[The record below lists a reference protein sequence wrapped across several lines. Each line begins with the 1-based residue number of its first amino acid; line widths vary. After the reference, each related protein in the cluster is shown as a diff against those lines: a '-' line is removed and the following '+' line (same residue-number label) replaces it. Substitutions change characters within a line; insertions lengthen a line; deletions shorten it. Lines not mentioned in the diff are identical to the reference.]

1 MISASPYIIIEN
13 VQESVEYYQNVFG
26 GEIKVLNEH
35 NGKLLHAE
43 LHLGQTL
50 IHFSNDYGKGAK
62 TENELMR
69 HAVSYE
75 GRRYVSELAPL
86 TYLPAIHRALEE
98 AEEAKE
104 LLERGASVPIP
115 SLEGIEWVLSLL
127 GTGYMYNEQ
136 DFTAVSQ
143 FLHSCGQLR
152 KYMASKEQ
160 SAPRIAAY
168 GASLQELRHVREE
181 IERCIRLGV
190 IDDQASKGLERVR
203 KRLNV
208 AKERLHRKLE
218 SIMSRHKSILQES
231 LVSMRGGRY
240 VIPVKR
246 EYHKQIKGSV
256 LDQST
261 SGQTV
266 FVEPDEVASLQGEIE
281 LLTADEAREEGIILS
296 MLTGLLEQEQAAL
309 RLNIEVTGNYDFIF
323 AKGKYARVLDARR
336 VSLNERGYLR
346 MNGGRHPLLKG
357 MVPVS
362 LEFGQGYKSLI
373 VTGPNTGGKTV
384 VLKTLGL
391 LTLMA
396 QSGLLVPAQ
405 PGSDFTVFS
414 NVISVIG
421 DGQSLTQSLSTFS
434 AQMKSIE
441 GMLSDAGKGVLLLID
456 ELAAGTDPGEGFA
469 LSIAILEELNR
480 KGANIIVTTHFNEL
494 KAFAAATPGF
504 QNARMEFDKDT
515 LQPLYRLTIGE
526 AGESYALQIAEKLGI
541 FKSVIQRAKQL
552 VTEQQEHRGDQRPW
566 TGSREK
572 PGPGAAE
579 AGRGNAPVPNGR
591 LAQDIE
597 EKGAAEGSEGTATGK
612 QGAGALQDGMV
623 AKRDFEIGDAVY
635 VSSLGRT
642 GIVYEKKDSRG
653 MVGVMIQKQKM
664 SINHKR
670 LKPYLSKDELYPDDY
685 DFDIIFESKETRKKR
700 KLMRKKHVEGLSII
714 HPEEEN

>member
-1 MISASPYIIIEN
+1 MN
-13 VQESVEYYQNVFG
+13 TLEY
-26 GEIKVLNEH
+26 ETIK
-35 NGKLLHAE
+35 
-43 LHLGQTL
+43 Q
-50 IHFSNDYGKGAK
+50 
-62 TENELMR
+62 ELMR

-75 GRRYVSELAPL
+75 GRRYVSELAPM
-86 TYLPAIHRALEE
+86 TYLPAIHRALDE
-98 AEEAKE
+98 ADEAKD

-136 DFTAVSQ
+136 DFSAVSV

-168 GASLQELRHVREE
+168 GASLQELQHVREE

-203 KRLNV
+203 KRLAV

-231 LVSMRGGRY
+231 LISMRGGRY

-246 EYHKQIKGSV
+246 EYHKQIRGSV

-281 LLTADEAREEGIILS
+281 LLSADEAREEGIVLS

-309 RLNIEVTGNYDFIF
+309 RLNIEVTGTYDFIF
-323 AKGKYARVLDARR
+323 AKGKYARVLNART
-336 VSLNERGYLR
+336 VSLNEHGLLR
-346 MNGGRHPLLKG
+346 MNGGRHPLLKD

-391 LTLMA
+391 LSLMV
-396 QSGLLVPAQ
+396 QSGLLVPVA
-405 PGSDFTVFS
+405 PDSDFTVFS

-441 GMLSDAGKGVLLLID
+441 GMLNDAGRGVLLLID

-480 KGANIIVTTHFNEL
+480 KGANIVVTTHFNEL
-494 KAFAAATPGF
+494 KVFAAATQGF
-504 QNARMEFDKDT
+504 QNARMEFDKES

-541 FKSVIQRAKQL
+541 DKPVIERAKQL
-552 VTEQQEHRGDQRPW
+552 VAEQQELRGSQ
-566 TGSREK
+566 K
-572 PGPGAAE
+572 PQNTHSKELKVKAAE
-579 AGRGNAPVPNGR
+579 AERRTAVVQSSPPAQHLGDAADAEHNL
-591 LAQDIE
+591 LA
-597 EKGAAEGSEGTATGK
+597 
-612 QGAGALQDGMV
+612 
-623 AKRDFEIGDAVY
+623 AKPDFEVGDAVY

-642 GIVYEKKDSRG
+642 GIVYMKKDSRG
-653 MVGVMIQKQKM
+653 MVGVMIQKQKVT
-664 SINHKR
+664 INHKR
-670 LKPYLSKDELYPDDY
+670 LKPYLSKEELYPEDY
-685 DFDIIFESKETRKKR
+685 DFDIIFESKDTRKKR
-700 KLMRKKHVEGLSII
+700 KLMKKRHVEGLSII
-714 HPEEEN
+714 HPEEEK

>member
-1 MISASPYIIIEN
+1 MNLQSMN
-13 VQESVEYYQNVFG
+13 TLEY
-26 GEIKVLNEH
+26 ETIK
-35 NGKLLHAE
+35 
-43 LHLGQTL
+43 Q
-50 IHFSNDYGKGAK
+50 
-62 TENELMR
+62 ELMR

-75 GRRYVSELAPL
+75 GRRYVSELVPM
-86 TYLPAIHRALEE
+86 TYLPAIHRALDE
-98 AEEAKE
+98 ADEAKE

-127 GTGYMYNEQ
+127 GTGYLYNEQ
-136 DFTAVSQ
+136 DFTAVSV

-168 GASLQELRHVREE
+168 GASLQELSSVRDE

-203 KRLNV
+203 KRLAV
-208 AKERLHRKLE
+208 AKDRLHRKLE

-231 LVSMRGGRY
+231 LISMRGGRY

-281 LLTADEAREEGIILS
+281 LLSADEAREEGIILS

-309 RLNIEVTGNYDFIF
+309 RLNIEVTGTYDFIF
-323 AKGKYARVLDARR
+323 AKGKYARVLNART
-336 VSLNERGYLR
+336 VSLNERGFLR
-346 MNGGRHPLLKG
+346 MNGGRHPLLKD

-391 LTLMA
+391 LSLMA
-396 QSGLLVPAQ
+396 QSGLLVPVA

-441 GMLSDAGKGVLLLID
+441 GMLSDAGRGVLLLID

-480 KGANIIVTTHFNEL
+480 KGANIVVTTHFNEL
-494 KAFAAATPGF
+494 KVFAAASPGF
-504 QNARMEFDKDT
+504 QNARMEFDKET
-515 LQPLYRLTIGE
+515 LQPLYWLTIGE
-526 AGESYALQIAEKLGI
+526 AGESYALQIAEQLGI
-541 FKSVIQRAKQL
+541 YKPVIERAKQL
-552 VTEQQEHRGDQRPW
+552 VAEQQEHRGSLKPWNSPYRQEQSSRAADAEKRNAASKSGNPDQNRDDAADAGHSVPAA
-566 TGSREK
+566 K
-572 PGPGAAE
+572 P
-579 AGRGNAPVPNGR
+579 
-591 LAQDIE
+591 
-597 EKGAAEGSEGTATGK
+597 
-612 QGAGALQDGMV
+612 
-623 AKRDFEIGDAVY
+623 DFEVGDAVY
-635 VSSLGRT
+635 VTTLGRN
-642 GIVYEKKDSRG
+642 GIVYMKQDSRG
-653 MVGVMIQKQKM
+653 MVGVMIQKQK
-664 SINHKR
+664 ITVNHKR
-670 LKPYLSKDELYPDDY
+670 LKPYLSKEELYPEDY
-685 DFDIIFESKETRKKR
+685 DFDIIFESKDTRKKR
-700 KLMRKKHVEGLSII
+700 KLMQKRHVEGLSII
-714 HPEEEN
+714 HPEEEK

>member
-1 MISASPYIIIEN
+1 MNLQSMSTL
-13 VQESVEYYQNVFG
+13 EY
-26 GEIKVLNEH
+26 ETIK
-35 NGKLLHAE
+35 
-43 LHLGQTL
+43 Q
-50 IHFSNDYGKGAK
+50 
-62 TENELMR
+62 ELMR

-75 GRRYVSELAPL
+75 GKRYVSELAPM
-86 TYLPAIHRALEE
+86 TYLPAIHRAMEE
-98 AEEAKE
+98 ADEAKE

-136 DFTAVSQ
+136 DFTAVSV
-143 FLHSCGQLR
+143 FLNSCGQLR
-152 KYMASKEQ
+152 KYMAAKEQ
-160 SAPRIAAY
+160 IAPRIAAY
-168 GASLQELRHVREE
+168 GASLQELGHVREE

-203 KRLNV
+203 KKLTV
-208 AKERLHRKLE
+208 ARDRLHRKLD
-218 SIMSRHKSILQES
+218 SIMSRHKSILQDS

-296 MLTGLLEQEQAAL
+296 MLTGLLEQEQTAL
-309 RLNIEVTGNYDFIF
+309 RLNIEVTGTYDFIF
-323 AKGKYARVLDARR
+323 AKGKYARILDARP

-346 MNGGRHPLLKG
+346 MNGGRHPLLKE

-396 QSGLLVPAQ
+396 QSGLLIPVA
-405 PGSDFTVFS
+405 PGSDFTVFHD
-414 NVISVIG
+414 VISVIG

-441 GMLSDAGKGVLLLID
+441 GMIRDAGRGVLLLID

-480 KGANIIVTTHFNEL
+480 RGANIMVTTHFNEL

-526 AGESYALQIAEKLGI
+526 AGESYALQIAEQLGI
-541 FKSVIQRAKQL
+541 ISPVIERARQL
-552 VTEQQEHRGDQRPW
+552 VREQKEHRGSQSPWILPPRERQRQQ
-566 TGSREK
+566 T
-572 PGPGAAE
+572 AE
-579 AGRGNAPVPNGR
+579 TAGQAAPVQHGGQK
-591 LAQDIE
+591 AEDSDGAETAAVQDE
-597 EKGAAEGSEGTATGK
+597 TA
-612 QGAGALQDGMV
+612 V
-623 AKRDFEIGDAVY
+623 KRDFEVGDAVY

-642 GIVYEKKDSRG
+642 GIVYAKKDARG
-653 MVGVMIQKQKM
+653 MVGIMIQKQKM
-664 SINHKR
+664 TVNHKR
-670 LKPYLSKDELYPDDY
+670 LKPYLSKEELYPEEY

-700 KLMRKKHVEGLSII
+700 KLMRKRHVEGLSII
-714 HPEEEN
+714 LPDEEK

>member
-1 MISASPYIIIEN
+1 MNIL
-13 VQESVEYYQNVFG
+13 EY
-26 GEIKVLNEH
+26 ETIK
-35 NGKLLHAE
+35 
-43 LHLGQTL
+43 Q
-50 IHFSNDYGKGAK
+50 
-62 TENELMR
+62 ELMR

-75 GRRYVSELAPL
+75 GKRYVSELAPM
-86 TYLPAIHRALEE
+86 TYLPAIHRALDE
-98 AEEAKE
+98 ADEAKE

-127 GTGYMYNEQ
+127 GTGYLYNEQ
-136 DFTAVSQ
+136 DFTAVSV

-168 GASLQELRHVREE
+168 GASLQELSSVRDE

-203 KRLNV
+203 KRLAV
-208 AKERLHRKLE
+208 AKDRLHRKLE
-218 SIMSRHKSILQES
+218 SIMARHKSILQES
-231 LVSMRGGRY
+231 LISMRGGRY

-281 LLTADEAREEGIILS
+281 LLSADEAREEGIILS

-309 RLNIEVTGNYDFIF
+309 RLNIEVTGTYDFIF
-323 AKGKYARVLDARR
+323 AKGKYARVLNART
-336 VSLNERGYLR
+336 VSLNERGFLR
-346 MNGGRHPLLKG
+346 MNGGRHPLLKD

-391 LTLMA
+391 LSLMA
-396 QSGLLVPAQ
+396 QSGLLVPVA

-441 GMLSDAGKGVLLLID
+441 GMLSDAGRGVLLLID

-480 KGANIIVTTHFNEL
+480 KGANIVVTTHFNEL
-494 KAFAAATPGF
+494 KVFAAATPGF
-504 QNARMEFDKDT
+504 QNARMEFDKET

-526 AGESYALQIAEKLGI
+526 AGESYALQIAEQLGI
-541 FKSVIQRAKQL
+541 NKPVIERAKQL
-552 VTEQQEHRGDQRPW
+552 VAEQQEHRGSQRPW
-566 TGSREK
+566 NSPYRQEQGSRAADAEK
-572 PGPGAAE
+572 RNAASQS
-579 AGRGNAPVPNGR
+579 GNPDQNRDDAADTGHSVP
-591 LAQDIE
+591 
-597 EKGAAEGSEGTATGK
+597 AAK
-612 QGAGALQDGMV
+612 P
-623 AKRDFEIGDAVY
+623 DFEVGDAVY
-635 VSSLGRT
+635 VTTLGRT
-642 GIVYEKKDSRG
+642 GIVYMKKDSRG
-653 MVGVMIQKQKM
+653 MVGVMIQKQK
-664 SINHKR
+664 ITVNHKR
-670 LKPYLSKDELYPDDY
+670 LKPYLSKEELYPEDY
-685 DFDIIFESKETRKKR
+685 DFDIIFESKDTRKKR
-700 KLMRKKHVEGLSII
+700 KLMQKRHVEGLSII
-714 HPEEEN
+714 HPEEEK

>member
-1 MISASPYIIIEN
+1 MNLQSLHTLEYETIK
-13 VQESVEYYQNVFG
+13 QE
-26 GEIKVLNEH
+26 
-35 NGKLLHAE
+35 LL
-43 LHLGQTL
+43 
-50 IHFSNDYGKGAK
+50 
-62 TENELMR
+62 R

-75 GRRYVSELAPL
+75 GRRIVSELQPMI
-86 TYLPAIHRALEE
+86 YLPAIHRALEE
-98 AEEAKE
+98 AQEAKE

-136 DFTAVSQ
+136 DFTAVSL
-143 FLHSCGQLR
+143 FLNSCGQLR
-152 KYMASKEQ
+152 KYMAAKEQ
-160 SAPRIAAY
+160 IAPRIAAY
-168 GASLQELRHVREE
+168 GASLQELNGVRDE

-203 KRLNV
+203 KRLAV

-218 SIMSRHKSILQES
+218 SIMNRHKSILQES

-266 FVEPDEVASLQGEIE
+266 FVEPDEVASLQGEIG

-296 MLTGLLEQEQAAL
+296 MLTGLLEQEQAAI
-309 RLNIEVTGNYDFIF
+309 RLNIEVTGMYDFIF
-323 AKGKYARVLDARR
+323 AKGKVARVMDAGP
-336 VSLNERGYLR
+336 VALNERGYVR
-346 MNGGRHPLLKG
+346 MNGGRHPLLKD

-362 LEFGQGYKSLI
+362 LELGQGYKSLI

-391 LTLMA
+391 LVLMA
-396 QSGLLVPAQ
+396 QSGLLVPVD
-405 PGSDFTVFS
+405 PGSDFAVFT
-414 NVISVIG
+414 NVMSVIG

-441 GMLSDAGKGVLLLID
+441 GMLYDAGRGVLLLID

-480 KGANIIVTTHFNEL
+480 KGANIVVTTHFNEL
-494 KAFAAATPGF
+494 KAFAAATAGF
-504 QNARMEFDKDT
+504 ENARMEFNQNT
-515 LQPLYRLTIGE
+515 LQPLYKLTIGE

-541 FKSVIQRAKQL
+541 LHSVIERAKQL
-552 VTEQQEHRGDQRPW
+552 VTEQQGHRSGHSPW
-566 TGSREK
+566 TDAIRAAQRAKE
-572 PGPGAAE
+572 AAE
-579 AGRGNAPVPNGR
+579 AEISAKADRTAEGQQVNGVSQEAHTPVPEF
-591 LAQDIE
+591 A
-597 EKGAAEGSEGTATGK
+597 
-612 QGAGALQDGMV
+612 
-623 AKRDFEIGDAVY
+623 IGDAVY

-642 GIVYEKKDSRG
+642 GIVDERKDSRG
-653 MVGVMIQKQKM
+653 RVGVMIQKQKL

-670 LKPYLSKDELYPDDY
+670 LKPYLSKEELYPEDY

-714 HPEEEN
+714 HPGEEN

>member
-1 MISASPYIIIEN
+1 MNLQSMN
-13 VQESVEYYQNVFG
+13 TLEY
-26 GEIKVLNEH
+26 ETIK
-35 NGKLLHAE
+35 
-43 LHLGQTL
+43 Q
-50 IHFSNDYGKGAK
+50 
-62 TENELMR
+62 ELMR

-75 GRRYVSELAPL
+75 GRRYVSELAPM
-86 TYLPAIHRALEE
+86 TYLPAIHRALDE
-98 AEEAKE
+98 ADEAKE

-127 GTGYMYNEQ
+127 GTGYLYNEQ
-136 DFTAVSQ
+136 DFTAVSV

-168 GASLQELRHVREE
+168 GASLQELSSVRDE

-203 KRLNV
+203 KRLAV
-208 AKERLHRKLE
+208 AKDRLHRKLE
-218 SIMSRHKSILQES
+218 SIMARHKSILQES
-231 LVSMRGGRY
+231 LISMRGGRY

-281 LLTADEAREEGIILS
+281 LLSADEAREEGIILS

-309 RLNIEVTGNYDFIF
+309 RLNIEVTGTYDFIF
-323 AKGKYARVLDARR
+323 AKGKYARVLNART
-336 VSLNERGYLR
+336 VSLNERGFLR
-346 MNGGRHPLLKG
+346 MNGGRHPLLKD

-391 LTLMA
+391 LSLMA
-396 QSGLLVPAQ
+396 QSGLLVPVA
-405 PGSDFTVFS
+405 PDSDFTVFS

-441 GMLSDAGKGVLLLID
+441 GMLSDAGRGVLLLID

-480 KGANIIVTTHFNEL
+480 KGANIVVTTHFNEL
-494 KAFAAATPGF
+494 KVFAAATPGF
-504 QNARMEFDKDT
+504 QNARMEFDKET

-526 AGESYALQIAEKLGI
+526 AGESYALQIAEQLGI
-541 FKSVIQRAKQL
+541 NKPVIERAKQL
-552 VTEQQEHRGDQRPW
+552 VAEQQEHRGSQRPW
-566 TGSREK
+566 SSPYRQEQSSRAADAEK
-572 PGPGAAE
+572 RNAASQSGDPDQNRDDAAD
-579 AGRGNAPVPNGR
+579 AGHSVP
-591 LAQDIE
+591 
-597 EKGAAEGSEGTATGK
+597 AAK
-612 QGAGALQDGMV
+612 P
-623 AKRDFEIGDAVY
+623 DFEVGDAVY
-635 VSSLGRT
+635 VTTLGRT
-642 GIVYEKKDSRG
+642 GIVYMKKDSRG
-653 MVGVMIQKQKM
+653 MVGVMIQKQK
-664 SINHKR
+664 ITVNHKR
-670 LKPYLSKDELYPDDY
+670 LKPYLSKEELYPEDY
-685 DFDIIFESKETRKKR
+685 DFDIIFESKDTRKKR
-700 KLMRKKHVEGLSII
+700 KLMQKRHVEGLSII
-714 HPEEEN
+714 HPDEEK

>member
-1 MISASPYIIIEN
+1 MNLQSLN
-13 VQESVEYYQNVFG
+13 TLEY
-26 GEIKVLNEH
+26 ETIK
-35 NGKLLHAE
+35 
-43 LHLGQTL
+43 Q
-50 IHFSNDYGKGAK
+50 
-62 TENELMR
+62 ELMR

-136 DFTAVSQ
+136 DFTAVSL
-143 FLHSCGQLR
+143 FLNSCGQLR

-168 GASLQELRHVREE
+168 GASLQELQHVRDE
-181 IERCIRLGV
+181 IERCIRLGG

-203 KRLNV
+203 KRLTV
-208 AKERLHRKLE
+208 AKERLNRKLE
-218 SIMSRHKSILQES
+218 SIMSRHKSILQDS

-266 FVEPDEVASLQGEIE
+266 FVEPEEVASLQGEIE

-309 RLNIEVTGNYDFIF
+309 RLNIEVTGTYDFIF

-396 QSGLLVPAQ
+396 QSGLLVPVG
-405 PGSDFTVFS
+405 PGSDFNVFS

-441 GMLSDAGKGVLLLID
+441 GMLTDAGKGVLLLID

-494 KAFAAATPGF
+494 KVFAAATPGF

-552 VTEQQEHRGDQRPW
+552 VAEQQEHRGDLKSW

-572 PGPGAAE
+572 PGPRADEAERGAALIQ
-579 AGRGNAPVPNGR
+579 NGR
-591 LAQDIE
+591 LAEDIV
-597 EKGAAEGSEGTATGK
+597 EKGAAEGSEGT
-612 QGAGALQDGMV
+612 

-670 LKPYLSKDELYPDDY
+670 LNPYLSKDELYPDDY

-700 KLMRKKHVEGLSII
+700 KLMRKRHIEGLSII
-714 HPEEEN
+714 HPEEEK

>member
-1 MISASPYIIIEN
+1 MNLQSLHTLEYETIK
-13 VQESVEYYQNVFG
+13 QE
-26 GEIKVLNEH
+26 
-35 NGKLLHAE
+35 LL
-43 LHLGQTL
+43 
-50 IHFSNDYGKGAK
+50 S
-62 TENELMR
+62 

-75 GRRYVSELAPL
+75 GRRVVRELQPMI
-86 TYLPAIHRALEE
+86 YLPAIHRALEE
-98 AEEAKE
+98 AQEAKE

-136 DFTAVSQ
+136 DFTAVSL
-143 FLHSCGQLR
+143 FLNSCGQLR
-152 KYMASKEQ
+152 KYMAAKEQ
-160 SAPRIAAY
+160 IAPRIAAY
-168 GASLQELRHVREE
+168 GASLQQLNGVRDE

-203 KRLNV
+203 KRLAV
-208 AKERLHRKLE
+208 AKERLQRKLE
-218 SIMSRHKSILQES
+218 SIMNRHKSILQES
-231 LVSMRGGRY
+231 LISMRSGRY

-246 EYHKQIKGSV
+246 EYQKQIKGSV

-296 MLTGLLEQEQAAL
+296 MLTGLLEQEQAAI
-309 RLNIEVTGNYDFIF
+309 RLNIEVTGMYDFIF
-323 AKGKYARVLDARR
+323 AKGKVARVMDAGP
-336 VSLNERGYLR
+336 VALNERGYVR
-346 MNGGRHPLLKG
+346 MNGGRHPLLKN

-362 LEFGQGYKSLI
+362 LELGQGYKSLI

-391 LTLMA
+391 LVLMA
-396 QSGLLVPAQ
+396 QSGLLVPVD
-405 PGSDFTVFS
+405 PGSDFAVFT

-441 GMLSDAGKGVLLLID
+441 GMLYDAGRGVLLLID

-480 KGANIIVTTHFNEL
+480 KGANIVVTTHFNEL
-494 KAFAAATPGF
+494 KAFAAATAGF
-504 QNARMEFDKDT
+504 ENARMEFDKNT
-515 LQPLYRLTIGE
+515 LQPLYKLTIGE

-541 FKSVIQRAKQL
+541 LHSVIERAKQL
-552 VTEQQEHRGDQRPW
+552 VTEQQGHRGGQSPWKDAVRAAQRA
-566 TGSREK
+566 K
-572 PGPGAAE
+572 AAE
-579 AGRGNAPVPNGR
+579 ADIMARADRTADADQGDGASQEAHIPVPEF
-591 LAQDIE
+591 A
-597 EKGAAEGSEGTATGK
+597 
-612 QGAGALQDGMV
+612 
-623 AKRDFEIGDAVY
+623 IGDAVY

-653 MVGVMIQKQKM
+653 RVGVMIQKQKL

-670 LKPYLSKDELYPDDY
+670 LKPYLSKEELYPEDY

-714 HPEEEN
+714 HPGEEN

>member
-1 MISASPYIIIEN
+1 MNLQSLHTL
-13 VQESVEYYQNVFG
+13 EY
-26 GEIKVLNEH
+26 ETIK
-35 NGKLLHAE
+35 
-43 LHLGQTL
+43 Q
-50 IHFSNDYGKGAK
+50 
-62 TENELMR
+62 ELMR

-75 GRRYVSELAPL
+75 GRRVVEELQPMI
-86 TYLPAIHRALEE
+86 YLPAIHRALEE
-98 AEEAKE
+98 AQEAKE

-136 DFTAVSQ
+136 DFTAVSL
-143 FLHSCGQLR
+143 FLNSCGQLR
-152 KYMASKEQ
+152 KYMAAKEQ
-160 SAPRIAAY
+160 IAPRIAAY
-168 GASLQELRHVREE
+168 GASLQELNGVRDE

-203 KRLNV
+203 KRLAV

-218 SIMSRHKSILQES
+218 SIMNRHKSILQDS

-296 MLTGLLEQEQAAL
+296 MLTGLLEQEQAAI
-309 RLNIEVTGNYDFIF
+309 RLNIEVTGMYDFIF
-323 AKGKYARVLDARR
+323 AKGKVARVMDAGP
-336 VSLNERGYLR
+336 VALNERGYVR
-346 MNGGRHPLLKG
+346 MNGGRHPLLKD

-362 LEFGQGYKSLI
+362 LELGQGYKSLI

-391 LTLMA
+391 LVLMA
-396 QSGLLVPAQ
+396 QSGLLVPVD
-405 PGSDFTVFS
+405 PGSDFAVFT

-441 GMLSDAGKGVLLLID
+441 GMLYDAGRGVLLLID

-480 KGANIIVTTHFNEL
+480 KGANIVVTTHFNEL
-494 KAFAAATPGF
+494 KAFAAATAGF
-504 QNARMEFDKDT
+504 ENARMEFDKNT
-515 LQPLYRLTIGE
+515 LQPLYKLTIGE

-541 FKSVIQRAKQL
+541 LHSVIERAKEL
-552 VTEQQEHRGDQRPW
+552 VTEQQGHRGGDSPWKDAVRAAQRA
-566 TGSREK
+566 K
-572 PGPGAAE
+572 AAE
-579 AGRGNAPVPNGR
+579 DEITAIADRTADGEQGDSPSQQAKAPAPEFAV
-591 LAQDIE
+591 
-597 EKGAAEGSEGTATGK
+597 
-612 QGAGALQDGMV
+612 
-623 AKRDFEIGDAVY
+623 GDAVY

-653 MVGVMIQKQKM
+653 RVGVMIQKQKL

-670 LKPYLSKDELYPDDY
+670 LKPYLSKEELYPEDY

-714 HPEEEN
+714 HPGEEN

>member
-1 MISASPYIIIEN
+1 MMNSQSLN
-13 VQESVEYYQNVFG
+13 TLEYE
-26 GEIKVLNEH
+26 EIKQ
-35 NGKLLHAE
+35 E
-43 LHLGQTL
+43 LG
-50 IHFSNDYGKGAK
+50 
-62 TENELMR
+62 R

-75 GRRYVSELAPL
+75 GKRHVHELVPM
-86 TYLPAIHRALEE
+86 TYLPAIQRAMEE
-98 AEEAKE
+98 AAEAKE

-115 SLEGIEWVLSLL
+115 SLEGMEWIISLL
-127 GTGYMYNEQ
+127 GTGYLYSVQ
-136 DFTAVSQ
+136 DFTAVSL
-143 FLHSCGQLR
+143 FLNSCGQLR

-160 SAPRIAAY
+160 NSPRIASYA
-168 GASLQELRHVREE
+168 ASLLELKSVREE
-181 IERCIRLGV
+181 IERCIRFGA

-208 AKERLHRKLE
+208 AKDRLQRK
-218 SIMSRHKSILQES
+218 IDGVMSRHQAILQEN

-246 EYHKQIKGSV
+246 EYHKQVKGAV

-266 FVEPDEVASLQGEIE
+266 FVAPDEIAGLQGELE
-281 LLTADEAREEGIILS
+281 LLEADEAREETLILS

-309 RLNIEVTGNYDFIF
+309 HLNVEITGNYDFIF
-323 AKGKYARVLDARR
+323 AKAKYGRTLGARAIA
-336 VSLNERGYLR
+336 LNDKGFLR
-346 MNGGRHPLLKG
+346 MNGGRHPKLKD

-362 LEFGQGYKSLI
+362 LEFGKGYKSLI

-396 QSGLLVPAQ
+396 QSGLLIPAEE
-405 PGSDFTVFS
+405 GSDFTVFTD
-414 NVISVIG
+414 VISVIG

-441 GMLSDAGKGVLLLID
+441 GMLRDAGKGVLLLID
-456 ELAAGTDPGEGFA
+456 ELAAGTDPEEGFA

-480 KGANIIVTTHFNEL
+480 KGANIMVTTHFNEL
-494 KAFAAATPGF
+494 KIFAASTSGF

-541 FKSVIQRAKQL
+541 PDAVIRRSQELVVQQREL
-552 VTEQQEHRGDQRPW
+552 DGGRR
-566 TGSREK
+566 SRNGLIVK
-572 PGPGAAE
+572 PPTVGKDD
-579 AGRGNAPVPNGR
+579 GREAPVGTKS
-591 LAQDIE
+591 AV
-597 EKGAAEGSEGTATGK
+597 KGAEEASASASLTEGEQAQQSTDDK
-612 QGAGALQDGMV
+612 VLR
-623 AKRDFEIGDAVY
+623 KDFEVGDAVY
-635 VSSLGRT
+635 ISSMGRT
-642 GIVYEKKDSRG
+642 GIVYEKRDGLG

-664 SINHKR
+664 KFNHKR
-670 LKPYLSKDELYPDDY
+670 LKPYLSKEELYPDEY

-700 KLMRKKHVEGLSII
+700 KLMRRKHVEGLTIV
-714 HPEEEN
+714 HKDEER

>member
-1 MISASPYIIIEN
+1 MN
-13 VQESVEYYQNVFG
+13 VQSMNTLEYG
-26 GEIKVLNEH
+26 TIK
-35 NGKLLHAE
+35 
-43 LHLGQTL
+43 Q
-50 IHFSNDYGKGAK
+50 
-62 TENELMR
+62 ELMR

-75 GRRYVSELAPL
+75 GRRYVSELEPMV
-86 TYLPAIHRALEE
+86 YLPAIHRALEE
-98 AEEAKE
+98 AQEAKE

-136 DFTAVSQ
+136 DFTAVSL
-143 FLHSCGQLR
+143 FLNSCGQLR

-160 SAPRIAAY
+160 IAPRIASY
-168 GASLQELRHVREE
+168 GASLQELRAVREE

-203 KRLNV
+203 KRLAV
-208 AKERLHRKLE
+208 VKERLHRKLE
-218 SIMSRHKSILQES
+218 SIMNRHKSILQDS

-266 FVEPDEVASLQGEIE
+266 FVEPEEVASLQGEIE

-309 RLNIEVTGNYDFIF
+309 RLNIEVTGTYDFIF
-323 AKGKYARVLDARR
+323 AKGKYARAIDAMP

-346 MNGGRHPLLKG
+346 MNGGRHPLLKD

-391 LTLMA
+391 LVLMA
-396 QSGLLVPAQ
+396 QSGLLVPVD
-405 PGSDFTVFS
+405 PGSDFAVFT
-414 NVISVIG
+414 NVMSVIG

-441 GMLSDAGKGVLLLID
+441 GMLYDAGRGVLLLID

-480 KGANIIVTTHFNEL
+480 KGANIVVTTHFNEL
-494 KAFAAATPGF
+494 KAFAAATSGF
-504 QNARMEFDKDT
+504 ENARMEFDKNT

-526 AGESYALQIAEKLGI
+526 AGESYALQIAAKLGI
-541 FKSVIQRAKQL
+541 VPSVIERAREL
-552 VTEQQEHRGDQRPW
+552 VTVQQGHRGSHSPWKDTLQEAQR
-566 TGSREK
+566 GK
-572 PGPGAAE
+572 AAE
-579 AGRGNAPVPNGR
+579 ARASAGADDMAGG
-591 LAQDIE
+591 E
-597 EKGAAEGSEGTATGK
+597 EGAAAVQEPTALK
-612 QGAGALQDGMV
+612 PE
-623 AKRDFEIGDAVY
+623 FEVGDAVY

-642 GIVYEKKDSRG
+642 GIVYEKKDSLGR
-653 MVGVMIQKQKM
+653 VGVMIQKQKM
-664 SINHKR
+664 IINHKR
-670 LKPYLSKDELYPDDY
+670 LKPYLSKEELYPEDY

-714 HPEEEN
+714 HPGEEK

>member
-1 MISASPYIIIEN
+1 VNLQSMNIL
-13 VQESVEYYQNVFG
+13 EY
-26 GEIKVLNEH
+26 ETIK
-35 NGKLLHAE
+35 
-43 LHLGQTL
+43 Q
-50 IHFSNDYGKGAK
+50 
-62 TENELMR
+62 ELMR

-75 GRRYVSELAPL
+75 GRRYVSELAPM
-86 TYLPAIHRALEE
+86 TYLPAIHRALDE
-98 AEEAKE
+98 ADEAKE

-127 GTGYMYNEQ
+127 GTGYLYNEQ
-136 DFTAVSQ
+136 DFTAVSV

-168 GASLQELRHVREE
+168 GASLQELSSVRDE

-203 KRLNV
+203 KRLAV
-208 AKERLHRKLE
+208 AKDRLHRKLE
-218 SIMSRHKSILQES
+218 SIMARHKSILQES
-231 LVSMRGGRY
+231 LISMRGGRY
-240 VIPVKR
+240 VILVKR

-281 LLTADEAREEGIILS
+281 LLSADEAREEGIILS

-309 RLNIEVTGNYDFIF
+309 RLNIEVTGTYDFIF
-323 AKGKYARVLDARR
+323 AKGKYARVLNART
-336 VSLNERGYLR
+336 VSLNERGFLR
-346 MNGGRHPLLKG
+346 MNGGRHPLLKD

-391 LTLMA
+391 LSLMA
-396 QSGLLVPAQ
+396 QSGLLVPVA

-441 GMLSDAGKGVLLLID
+441 GMLSEAGRGVLLLID

-480 KGANIIVTTHFNEL
+480 KGANIVVTTHFNEL
-494 KAFAAATPGF
+494 KVFAAATPGF
-504 QNARMEFDKDT
+504 QNARMEFNKET

-526 AGESYALQIAEKLGI
+526 AGESYALQIAEQLGI
-541 FKSVIQRAKQL
+541 NKPVIERAKQL
-552 VTEQQEHRGDQRPW
+552 VAEQQEHRGSQRPW
-566 TGSREK
+566 NSPYRQEQSSRAADAEK
-572 PGPGAAE
+572 RNAASQSGNPDQNRDDAAD
-579 AGRGNAPVPNGR
+579 AGHSVP
-591 LAQDIE
+591 
-597 EKGAAEGSEGTATGK
+597 AAK
-612 QGAGALQDGMV
+612 P
-623 AKRDFEIGDAVY
+623 DFEVGDAVY
-635 VSSLGRT
+635 VTTLGRT
-642 GIVYEKKDSRG
+642 GIVYMKKDSRG
-653 MVGVMIQKQKM
+653 MVGVMIQKQK
-664 SINHKR
+664 ITVNHKR
-670 LKPYLSKDELYPDDY
+670 LKPYLSKEELYPEDY
-685 DFDIIFESKETRKKR
+685 DFDIIFESKDTRKKR
-700 KLMRKKHVEGLSII
+700 KLMQKKHVEGLSII
-714 HPEEEN
+714 HPEEEK

>member
-1 MISASPYIIIEN
+1 MN
-13 VQESVEYYQNVFG
+13 VQSMNTLEYG
-26 GEIKVLNEH
+26 TIK
-35 NGKLLHAE
+35 
-43 LHLGQTL
+43 Q
-50 IHFSNDYGKGAK
+50 
-62 TENELMR
+62 ELMR

-75 GRRYVSELAPL
+75 GRRYVSELEPMV
-86 TYLPAIHRALEE
+86 YLPAIHRALEE
-98 AEEAKE
+98 AQEAKE

-136 DFTAVSQ
+136 DFTAVSL
-143 FLHSCGQLR
+143 FLNSCGQLR

-160 SAPRIAAY
+160 IAPRIASY
-168 GASLQELRHVREE
+168 GASLQELRAVREE

-203 KRLNV
+203 KRLAV

-218 SIMSRHKSILQES
+218 SIMNRHKSILQDS

-266 FVEPDEVASLQGEIE
+266 FVEPEEVASLQGVIE

-296 MLTGLLEQEQAAL
+296 MLTGLLEQEQAVL
-309 RLNIEVTGNYDFIF
+309 RLNIEVTGTYDFIF
-323 AKGKYARVLDARR
+323 AKGKYARAIDAMP
-336 VSLNERGYLR
+336 VSLNERGALR
-346 MNGGRHPLLKG
+346 MNGGRHPLLKD

-391 LTLMA
+391 LVLMA
-396 QSGLLVPAQ
+396 QSGLLVPVD
-405 PGSDFTVFS
+405 PGSDFAVFT

-441 GMLSDAGKGVLLLID
+441 GMLSDAGRGVLLLID

-480 KGANIIVTTHFNEL
+480 KGANIVVTTHFNEL

-504 QNARMEFDKDT
+504 QNARMEFDKNT

-526 AGESYALQIAEKLGI
+526 AGESYALQIAAKLGI
-541 FKSVIQRAKQL
+541 VPSVIERAREL
-552 VTEQQEHRGDQRPW
+552 VTVQREHRGSHSPWKDTLEEAQR
-566 TGSREK
+566 GK
-572 PGPGAAE
+572 AAE
-579 AGRGNAPVPNGR
+579 ARASAGADDMAGG
-591 LAQDIE
+591 E
-597 EKGAAEGSEGTATGK
+597 EGAAAVQEPTALK
-612 QGAGALQDGMV
+612 PE
-623 AKRDFEIGDAVY
+623 FEVGDAVY

-653 MVGVMIQKQKM
+653 RVGVMIQKQKM
-664 SINHKR
+664 IINHKR
-670 LKPYLSKDELYPDDY
+670 LKPYLSKEELYPEDY

-714 HPEEEN
+714 HPGEEK

>member
-1 MISASPYIIIEN
+1 MNLQSMN
-13 VQESVEYYQNVFG
+13 TLEY
-26 GEIKVLNEH
+26 ETIK
-35 NGKLLHAE
+35 
-43 LHLGQTL
+43 Q
-50 IHFSNDYGKGAK
+50 
-62 TENELMR
+62 ELMR

-75 GRRYVSELAPL
+75 GRRYVSELVPM
-86 TYLPAIHRALEE
+86 TYLPAIHRALDE
-98 AEEAKE
+98 ADEAKE

-127 GTGYMYNEQ
+127 GTGYLYNEQ
-136 DFTAVSQ
+136 DFTAVSV

-168 GASLQELRHVREE
+168 GASLQELSSVRDE

-203 KRLNV
+203 KRLAV
-208 AKERLHRKLE
+208 AKDRLHRKLE

-231 LVSMRGGRY
+231 LISMRGGRY

-281 LLTADEAREEGIILS
+281 LLSADEAREEGIILS

-309 RLNIEVTGNYDFIF
+309 RLNIEVTGTYDFIF
-323 AKGKYARVLDARR
+323 AKGKYARVLNART
-336 VSLNERGYLR
+336 VSLNERGFLR
-346 MNGGRHPLLKG
+346 MNGGRHPLLKD

-391 LTLMA
+391 LSLMA
-396 QSGLLVPAQ
+396 QSGLLVPVA

-441 GMLSDAGKGVLLLID
+441 GMLSDAGRGVLLLID

-480 KGANIIVTTHFNEL
+480 KGANIVVTTHFNEL
-494 KAFAAATPGF
+494 KVFAAASPGF
-504 QNARMEFDKDT
+504 QNARMEFDKET

-526 AGESYALQIAEKLGI
+526 AGESYALQIAEQLGI
-541 FKSVIQRAKQL
+541 YKPVIERAKQL
-552 VTEQQEHRGDQRPW
+552 VAEQQEHRGSRKPWNSPYSQEQSSRAADAEKRNAASKSGNPDQNRDDAADAGHSVPAA
-566 TGSREK
+566 K
-572 PGPGAAE
+572 P
-579 AGRGNAPVPNGR
+579 
-591 LAQDIE
+591 
-597 EKGAAEGSEGTATGK
+597 
-612 QGAGALQDGMV
+612 
-623 AKRDFEIGDAVY
+623 DFEVGDAVY
-635 VSSLGRT
+635 VTTLGRN
-642 GIVYEKKDSRG
+642 GIVYMKQDSRG
-653 MVGVMIQKQKM
+653 MVGVMIQKQK
-664 SINHKR
+664 ITVNHKR
-670 LKPYLSKDELYPDDY
+670 LKPYLSKEELYPEDY
-685 DFDIIFESKETRKKR
+685 DFDIIFESKDTRKKR
-700 KLMRKKHVEGLSII
+700 KLMQKRHVEGLSII
-714 HPEEEN
+714 HPEEEK